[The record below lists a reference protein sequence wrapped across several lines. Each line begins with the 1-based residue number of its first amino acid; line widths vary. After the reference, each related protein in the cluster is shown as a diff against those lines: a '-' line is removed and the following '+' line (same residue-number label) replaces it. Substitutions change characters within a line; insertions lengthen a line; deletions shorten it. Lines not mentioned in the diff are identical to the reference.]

1 MFIEKRNFKNSKG
14 LILAAIYEG
23 EDKNAPVIVMCHGYQ
38 SSKNSPMTQKAL
50 ARKLVERGLSVYR
63 FDFTGHG
70 ESEGD
75 LSVLTP
81 LQGLDDL
88 RAAVKDL
95 NVLGKKKFCLYGSSF
110 GGNVA
115 LLYASERSVLAL
127 ALKAPVSDY
136 TQTAAIIGRP
146 HFIEDTKSIDLYKK
160 VKSIKCPVFIIHGN
174 HDDVV
179 PLTQSEKLYQ
189 ALVCDKRLQVIH
201 GADHDIKGEDLEKT
215 YNLIAGFFK
224 RNLLAL

>member
-1 MFIEKRNFKNSKG
+1 MFIEKRKFKNSKG
-14 LILAAIYEG
+14 LTLSAIYEG
-23 EDKNAPVIVMCHGYQ
+23 EHRNAKVVVMCHGYE
-38 SSKNSPMTQKAL
+38 SSKDSPLTQKKL
-50 ARKLVERGLSVYR
+50 AGDLIERGIAVYR

-88 RAAVKDL
+88 RAATKDL
-95 NVLGKKKFCLYGSSF
+95 NVLGKKKFGLYVSRF
-110 GGNVA
+110 GGYIA
-115 LLYASERSVLAL
+115 LLYPSDNSILAL

-136 TQTAAIIGRP
+136 RETAAIIDRP
-146 HFIEDTKSIDLYKK
+146 HFLEETRSIDLYKR
-160 VKSIKCPVFIIHGN
+160 VKSIKCPVFIIHGD

-179 PLTQSEKLYQ
+179 PLAQSEGLYQ

-215 YNLIAGFFK
+215 YNLIADFFK
-224 RNLLAL
+224 QTLLK